1 FAALAESSTSAMPV
15 AKPALPDVPEF
26 SNADALKLEKEVL
39 GFYITSHPRTEHQ
52 MLLEHFS
59 TDTTREAMNRSEGSE
74 VMIGGMLTS
83 VRTRVAKS
91 GRNAGQKWAI
101 IQLEDLEGSIEG
113 MVFAEKFAELS
124 ERDPALVTA
133 ESIVF
138 VKGKIDRKRETP
150 CLLVSDILPLD
161 EAPQKLTTSLL
172 LKLDPT
178 KHQNNMLQ
186 QIKPLDRKSVV

>member
-1 FAALAESSTSAMPV
+1 
-15 AKPALPDVPEF
+15 
-26 SNADALKLEKEVL
+26 
-39 GFYITSHPRTEHQ
+39 
-52 MLLEHFS
+52 
-59 TDTTREAMNRSEGSE
+59 
-74 VMIGGMLTS
+74 
-83 VRTRVAKS
+83 
-91 GRNAGQKWAI
+91 
-101 IQLEDLEGSIEG
+101 IEG

-186 QIKPLDRKSVV
+186 QIKPLLQQHKGGTPVFVQLAAAGNRQALIKLDSTWFIRPSRGLKED